1 LRYIAFHLVEEG
13 ATRQTSIT
21 CVHGLKI
28 CVRGTT
34 AMVSHMTAE
43 AGRSSQQEQCHNTV
57 YHMLVG
63 DFTGYRHRNLPG
75 KAAEQALL
83 FDFVSHVS
91 SQPQESRGC
100 IAACRTHHP
109 RMRSL
114 VRLGMSGC
122 TGRRERAPPGRTRRG
137 SAAVTCRESF
147 VQLGTT
153 CILHVQAWHF

>member
-1 LRYIAFHLVEEG
+1 LRCIAFHLVEEG
-13 ATRQTSIT
+13 VTRQTSIT
-21 CVHGLKI
+21 CVSGLKI

-34 AMVSHMTAE
+34 AVGSRLTAE
-43 AGRSSQQEQCHNTV
+43 AGRSSQQEQCHHTV

-63 DFTGYRHRNLPG
+63 DLTGYRHRNLSG

-109 RMRSL
+109 RMRGL
-114 VRLGMSGC
+114 VRLGRSGC
-122 TGRRERAPPGRTRRG
+122 TGRRDRASRGRTRRG
-137 SAAVTCRESF
+137 SAAVTCRESL

-153 CILHVQAWHF
+153 CMLHVQAWHF